1 MAAWARAW
9 PAAAPSA
16 PRPLPSQRPAGS
28 ELAGLA
34 ASGGRGRQ
42 RNRQRTSRQSRPP
55 PNPHSIPQGPRL
67 DPAYRGSGPC
77 ADGVGWADRSRP
89 GYSKHPIGPVGQRW
103 YPLKLL
109 GTDLV
114 SHRHPRVRSREHP
127 PNCSPCPNTSPWR
140 LMRMCRSSHGSRLRG
155 AAEWGAVPSNN
166 CSGASAPC
174 LDRAAGG
181 TQDSRSALRPLR

>member
-9 PAAAPSA
+9 PVAAPSA

-28 ELAGLA
+28 ELPGLTTSAGED
-34 ASGGRGRQ
+34 ASETGSALLDKAGRLPILTQYLKGL
-42 RNRQRTSRQSRPP
+42 
-55 PNPHSIPQGPRL
+55 GL
-67 DPAYRGSGPC
+67 DPAHRGSGPC

-89 GYSKHPIGPVGQRW
+89 GHSKHPIGPVGQRW

-127 PNCSPCPNTSPWR
+127 PNCSPCSNTSPWR

-155 AAEWGAVPSNN
+155 AAEWGCRPLQEL
-166 CSGASAPC
+166 SGASAPC
-174 LDRAAGG
+174 RDRAAEAPKAH
-181 TQDSRSALRPLR
+181 ALR